1 MHTSCADCAGIRV
14 NSVGSA
20 SALARLVASDQTN
33 DLALLKAEAAVAST
47 IRPQPF
53 RRGARV
59 GESVFAYGF
68 PLAGYLPTSGN
79 FTSGNITANAGL
91 NDDSTKLQ
99 FSAPIQPGNSG
110 GALLD
115 RFGNIVGVVVA
126 TVDALKFAG
135 STNTLPQNVNFAIK
149 SSVAIDFL
157 ETHRVMVEAAAN
169 TQHLAP
175 EAVADRAA
183 AISVH
188 IVCN

>member
-1 MHTSCADCAGIRV
+1 MRHR
-14 NSVGSA
+14 
-20 SALARLVASDQTN
+20 
-33 DLALLKAEAAVAST
+33 AVMSGT
-47 IRPQPF
+47 TRPAPF
-53 RRGARV
+53 RRAARV

-68 PLAGYLPTSGN
+68 PLAGYLPMSGN

-115 RFGNIVGVVVA
+115 RSGNIVGVVVA
-126 TVDALKFAG
+126 TVDALKFADR
-135 STNTLPQNVNFAIK
+135 TNRLPQHINFAIK
-149 SSVAIDFL
+149 ASVAVDFL
-157 ETHRVMVEAAAN
+157 ESNGVRVNSATH
-169 TQHLAP
+169 TQHLAS
-175 EAVADRAA
+175 EDVADRAA

>member
-1 MHTSCADCAGIRV
+1 MVAAD
-14 NSVGSA
+14 
-20 SALARLVASDQTN
+20 LTH
-33 DLALLKAEAAVAST
+33 DLALLKTEIVVTGT
-47 IRPQPF
+47 ISSPPF
-53 RRGARV
+53 RQGARV

-91 NDDSTKLQ
+91 NDDGTKLQ

-115 RFGNIVGVVVA
+115 RSGNIIGVVVA

-135 STNTLPQNVNFAIK
+135 ATNRLPQNINFAIK
-149 SSVAIDFL
+149 ASVAVHFL
-157 ETHRVMVEAAAN
+157 QSHAVMVN
-169 TQHLAP
+169 SVTHTPHLAS
-175 EAVADRAA
+175 EDVADRAA